1 MDRITRKKLKT
12 DRFVL
17 EFEEIVEFLSEHRTQ
32 VVRYGAVAV
41 VVVAAALGF
50 YFYRKH
56 VHAEREAAYYALR
69 QVASY
74 PVSPT
79 GEGTVGTR
87 VFRTLAEKDA
97 YLIKGY
103 TDLANKYA
111 GSDEACMAE
120 ISIGSLNVE
129 AGNLVEAQNNLQKAA
144 SCGNKE
150 IASLAKLSLGQVYF
164 AQGNR
169 EQGEKI
175 LKDLMANPTTLVTK
189 DQATISLARMLVPT
203 DPAEARKLLEP
214 LRASSSAVSRVALL
228 ELSQMQQK

>member
-17 EFEEIVEFLSEHRTQ
+17 EFEEILDFLGEHRTQ
-32 VVRYGAVAV
+32 AIRYGAVAV
-41 VVVAAALGF
+41 VILAAALGF

-56 VHAEREAAYYALR
+56 AHAERLAAYYALR
-69 QVASY
+69 QVEAY

-103 TDLANKYA
+103 TDLANKYP
-111 GSDEACMAE
+111 GSEEACMAE
-120 ISIGSLNVE
+120 IAISSHNVE

-164 AQGNR
+164 AEGKR
-169 EQGEKI
+169 EQGEKM
-175 LKDLMANPTTLVTK
+175 LRDLMANPTTLVTK
-189 DQATISLARMLVPT
+189 DQATITLARMLAPVNPT
-203 DPAEARKLLEP
+203 EARKLLEP
-214 LRASSSAVSRVALL
+214 LRAASPAVSRVALL